1 MTTLRFSH
9 CARYV
14 VEIVPA
20 KGGRFG
26 VYLIDHRR
34 RRIGT
39 LYGAPGAW
47 VAERGSFVV
56 RASTRRMA
64 VAALAATCRHPITQ
78 VP

>member
-1 MTTLRFSH
+1 MITLRFSPRAQH
-9 CARYV
+9 A

-26 VYLIDHRR
+26 IYLIDHRR

-39 LYGAPGAW
+39 LSGVPGAW
-47 VAERGSFVV
+47 VARHGSFVV
-56 RASTRRMA
+56 HARTRRMA